1 MFRSVNKAS
10 FRRQQND
17 KDTSQGLSSP
27 DLSELCKGSGVIQGR
42 SLKVISDTGQEV
54 KLPSPVNG
62 WRTKVKRQIRL
73 KGKPTKKTNQ
83 HKKPKKK
90 GLTKRSL
97 GDIPSQESE
106 TDQLESRKAFV
117 IWTYLSL
124 EEKQTIVKETLTE
137 ADLKQAQDY
146 FNIQRKGYYLPPI
159 HHQTWS
165 HEEIPS
171 RTIQAHKTYTTR
183 KGALLLYAE
192 DLALSYPSQN
202 SHRRPRKKAL
212 EAEDSNYLST
222 MKDLRSAILSYGGKE
237 QSENV
242 FMGFSNSKM
251 NSFNSPRTVRPGFS
265 AKRYLAN
272 WSKSWD
278 DSILNYLRSEGH
290 LWDKNLFES
299 NSVLPSTYRRINDDM
314 SQAPAPYRV
323 TRNMLVSPG
332 DIVSYEYYRIRPDD
346 IDYGSGEAP
355 GTSHQPRP
363 PKVTPESNITRPG
376 MIAAIARDGS
386 QKPHPVIYAQLD
398 PEEQQMVL
406 QNLILQS
413 AAHHSQ
419 DKVQDDPQGSKV
431 MPLDMGEAIV
441 HLVNENSRNILSGGN
456 PFKIREATIEED
468 YSGSTP
474 SESSW
479 PDVVE
484 TLPYTEIAPHLSSS
498 SAVPTLP
505 PINIPSQQSVDADGI
520 SHQQTLERE
529 DIKFPDI
536 NQGTSLSGM
545 RIQPSTESFKERIK
559 SGLDGEI
566 STRDGD
572 VDIGDVDDVKSKK
585 DSVSSKLQKTGSKHS
600 VMSNERKESGSVLSM
615 SSQLSQ
621 SFENLS
627 EANEQ
632 LIRLKGGVVPKNRT
646 ESMRSYK
653 GRKSRVSVDS
663 QRDGD
668 VLLGGEDHF
677 SVIGS
682 VISATNEQ
690 HISDAENIGEDGDN
704 FAETKGDEK
713 QVTQDV
719 ESRQDGKIEVG
730 QGEEMIKIPVGDVV
744 SSAKSSESP
753 TLKKEEVEKGKVEE
767 GEVEGKQAEEKKT
780 DEGAGEKGTKEED
793 TNQKG
798 MKERVDKRQ
807 VERMHAKAKQGDEV
821 NDSDIQRKRAID
833 GEDGLDQAE
842 DTKEEDME
850 DKDGASHRPKNS
862 PASPHPPEEN
872 NNSNDQKGGASVP
885 LSSEM
890 ERHDNSEGK
899 EEESRAEDLTAKESG
914 HHVREMLPSSADHN
928 REMLPSSADHNTD
941 DDQNQ
946 QLPTASIGSD
956 LIQEAEVSERS
967 FPKSKKR
974 LSMPSTPQ
982 AQAKQ
987 AEGGLSVSEFFT
999 TYSYLPR
1006 KDSEG
1011 SSRSSRYGSL
1021 SFSLVSDRDD
1031 TEIGSIAQDSVTS
1044 DEWPEGGL
1052 ETDGEALP
1060 QDDEPG
1066 TVNAPWKD
1074 GDALS
1079 KPGEELD
1086 GKEDVVDG
1094 SRGTGA
1100 SRLQDEFADGD
1111 APSVGTASTADDAL
1125 MGKQTE
1131 GRNASSEKSDELS
1144 RSRQSSSSRTS
1155 LLMDQ
1160 LEEEVAAIAE
1170 AVLQRPRSGR
1180 DLAEDAQL
1188 AAALWRERLG
1198 QLLQARPPPDDTRS
1212 VIVRRRKNS
1221 MDGSSVASSDIG
1233 QWDGADLLTGVERKS
1248 RRNRRVSSAQ
1258 AAVDLFDPSLDSEVS
1273 LDSQMKAIVSL
1284 SEDEDNQSIPIA
1296 PSVQNRGLSRASVSD
1311 RHKIPSVQSGRIS
1324 SKSLLGPAGDGVPLV
1339 PTPPVSSSPTLHRH
1353 SPGSGKSPSAVRRS
1367 GGSSQGRSLMGGD
1380 GDRPGSGQS
1389 KHSRSKSATSILEK
1403 ETILNEEMN
1412 KKDITNEGPV
1422 GRSETEIQLAS
1433 QSRENLDQTTSSGSA
1448 KSEVGKKEP
1457 EERDTLDSKEPQ
1469 SIGPAA
1475 GLAVE
1480 KDLSSTVDSEGGKP
1494 SSRQDPLKLDV
1505 THFGVA
1511 DKPKEQ
1517 RRASES
1523 KEDSELERIVADI
1536 DLLSKTPGT
1545 ASTKKSKGSKSS
1557 KSQKSDKS
1565 SKKSGK
1571 SQKSEKSDKDEDKAK
1586 EFIVT
1591 MPHDDKEDYLAYKP
1605 VEEPETKPKQET
1617 GKVNPVVP
1625 KPPKKPKKEK
1635 AKKDKPKKSKKKK
1648 VEPATEE
1655 KKPKDTPST
1664 EEPEKKG
1671 EDNVIKAEDSEK
1683 VNKDAPEVGGEAENV
1698 EEDEEDLVSVKAES
1712 PEFIIIHEEF
1722 SSDSEPEEEEQPVEV
1737 ELPSVDDSQEEGP
1750 AMSEIGTE
1758 YTEDS
1763 SHHGPGSLSRSQARA
1778 AKRAAETDRKKKE
1791 IEKKRR
1797 EKEEARRKSLE
1808 EQERKER
1815 IKLEFEEERRRK
1827 AEQMRLKQE
1836 ADEEAKRRA
1845 EQSQQER
1852 ERQALLAAERERKQ
1866 QEEYKKK
1873 LEALAKKKKEED
1885 KLRQE
1890 MEELKRKEEEERRK
1904 EEEEMLAKMAE
1915 EERLEYEKR
1924 KREEELIA
1932 HIKAEEERMRR
1943 EIEAKLAQEEAE
1955 RLAIEMAKR
1964 QKELEIRLNFNR
1976 ELNSEANI
1984 FAHSQD
1990 VTRAFTWSYFEL
2002 LEYLGIPIPE
2012 NLRERYLK
2020 GQLVPQNHQG
2030 GHGEPSE

>member
-346 IDYGSGEAP
+346 IDYVAWIETDQDLRALVWSGEAP

-1258 AAVDLFDPSLDSEVS
+1258 AAVDLFDPSLDSE
-1273 LDSQMKAIVSL
+1273 
-1284 SEDEDNQSIPIA
+1284 
-1296 PSVQNRGLSRASVSD
+1296 
-1311 RHKIPSVQSGRIS
+1311 
-1324 SKSLLGPAGDGVPLV
+1324 
-1339 PTPPVSSSPTLHRH
+1339 
-1353 SPGSGKSPSAVRRS
+1353 
-1367 GGSSQGRSLMGGD
+1367 
-1380 GDRPGSGQS
+1380 
-1389 KHSRSKSATSILEK
+1389 
-1403 ETILNEEMN
+1403 
-1412 KKDITNEGPV
+1412 
-1422 GRSETEIQLAS
+1422 
-1433 QSRENLDQTTSSGSA
+1433 
-1448 KSEVGKKEP
+1448 
-1457 EERDTLDSKEPQ
+1457 
-1469 SIGPAA
+1469 
-1475 GLAVE
+1475 
-1480 KDLSSTVDSEGGKP
+1480 DLSSTVDSEGGKP